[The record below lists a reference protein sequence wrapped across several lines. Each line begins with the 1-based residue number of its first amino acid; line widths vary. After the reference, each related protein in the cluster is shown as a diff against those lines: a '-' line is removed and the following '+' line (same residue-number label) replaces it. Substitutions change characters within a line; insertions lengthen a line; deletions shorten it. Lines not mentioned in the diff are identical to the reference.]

1 MKLNKLITL
10 TFFLGLILLSCVRR
24 PAPETNTLSD
34 RLDSLFRTI
43 PDFSGVVLVADKG
56 IAAYHKAFGFR
67 DIGRK
72 TPMDTTSIFE
82 VASISKQFT
91 AMIIMMLEERG
102 KLSYDDSLNMYFPDL
117 PYPGICV
124 RHLLTHTSGLPDYQA
139 IMDQYWDKSEIA
151 GNADNIE
158 YLIRYHPKAAFR
170 PGEKYEYS
178 NTGYMLLASIAEQV
192 SGEDFITLC
201 RNWIFNPLGMT
212 STDIR
217 TAQQKKQLEKFALG
231 HIYVAE
237 KNRYVS
243 ADSFPE
249 FNYAIWLGNR
259 KGPGRISST
268 TGDLLKW
275 DRALYTEKLIKPT
288 TLKTAFT
295 PIKLS
300 TDSLSNY
307 GFGWM
312 LSIDPRFGN
321 VVYHTGDNPG
331 YRTEII
337 RYIDIDKTI
346 IFLNNNAHERKTE
359 IISSIKSIVLGSAL
373 VAED

>member
-1 MKLNKLITL
+1 MKLNKLIAL
-10 TFFLGLILLSCVRR
+10 TFFSGLILLSCVRR
-24 PAPETNTLSD
+24 PAPETNTLSG

-102 KLSYDDSLNMYFPDL
+102 KLSYDDSLNTYFPDL

-158 YLIRYHPKAAFR
+158 YLIRYHPEAAFR

-178 NTGYMLLASIAEQV
+178 NTGYMLLASIAEQA

-201 RNWIFNPLGMT
+201 RNWIFNPLEMT

-231 HIYVAE
+231 QIYVAE

-275 DRALYTEKLIKPT
+275 DRALYTEKLIKPK
-288 TLKTAFT
+288 TLKTAFM
-295 PIKLS
+295 PMRLS
-300 TDSLSNY
+300 TGSLSNY

-346 IFLNNNAHERKTE
+346 IFLNNNAHERKAE

>member
-1 MKLNKLITL
+1 MKLNKLIAV
-10 TFFLGLILLSCVRR
+10 TFYFGLILLSCTRR
-24 PAPETNTLSD
+24 PAAETNAVSN
-34 RLDSLFRTI
+34 RLDSLFKTI

-56 IAAYHKAFGFR
+56 KVEYHKAFGFR
-67 DIGRK
+67 DMEHKI
-72 TPMDTTSIFE
+72 PMDTSAIFE

-91 AMIIMMLEERG
+91 AMIIMMLEEQG
-102 KLSYDDSLNMYFPDL
+102 KLNYDDSVHKYFPNL
-117 PYPGICV
+117 PYPGICI

-139 IMDQYWDKSEIA
+139 IMDQYWDKSKIA
-151 GNADNIE
+151 GNEENIE
-158 YLIRYHPKAAFR
+158 YLVRYHPPAQFR

-178 NTGYMLLASIAEQV
+178 NTGYMLLASIAEQA

-201 RNWIFNPLGMT
+201 RNWIFDPLGMT

-217 TAQQKKQLEKFALG
+217 TAQQKKQLENFALG

-237 KNRYVS
+237 KKRYMS

-268 TGDLLKW
+268 TFDLLKW
-275 DRALYTEKLIKPT
+275 DRSLYTEKLVKLT
-288 TLKTAFT
+288 TLQRAFT
-295 PIKLS
+295 PMKLS

-312 LSIDPRFGN
+312 LSTDPRFGET
-321 VVYHTGDNPG
+321 VFHTGDNPG
-331 YRTEII
+331 YKTEII

-346 IFLNNNAHERKTE
+346 IFLNNNAHERKAE
-359 IISSIKSIVLGSAL
+359 IVSSIKSIVLQ
-373 VAED
+373 